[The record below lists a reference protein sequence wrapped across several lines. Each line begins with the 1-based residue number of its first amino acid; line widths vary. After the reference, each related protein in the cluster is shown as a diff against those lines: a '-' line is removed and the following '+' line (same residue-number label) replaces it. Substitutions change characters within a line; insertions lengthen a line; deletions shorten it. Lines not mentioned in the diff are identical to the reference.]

1 MKPTIKYPRQEY
13 LARFSGETIDIGE
26 VINSKIPVRARI
38 QVNTLTHHTL
48 VVGSTGSG
56 KTHTVSIIVNELI
69 RKTSKYRVLIIDWH
83 GEYMKLINKAE
94 YFEPKRVPLN
104 IIEQNNIYDFIELL
118 QDSLSLTLPQVFI
131 LEKIFENK
139 NHMINSIYDLKNILE
154 DIEDEG
160 SWFRESRLSLLRK
173 ISPLTRDSLR
183 EIFGS
188 SRDKLVEYIN
198 TYENPIIID
207 ASRIQD
213 PYIRRIY
220 VSILLKK
227 IFREAIKRRIGSH
240 NKLLVVLEE
249 AQNVLGRNNYI
260 GIITRMLSEIRKFGI
275 GLVIVSQS
283 PSQLVDEAMLNTNTK
298 IIHSIKSL
306 NDLEV
311 VSKSLYLPLNIEK
324 IIPYLDVGEA
334 VLYTRGLK
342 KPVIIKVKEF

>member
-1 MKPTIKYPRQEY
+1 MKPIIKYPRQEY

-26 VINSKIPVRARI
+26 VINSKIPVKASI
-38 QVNTLTHHTL
+38 QVDTLTHHTL

-56 KTHTVSIIVNELI
+56 KTHTVSIIVNELV
-69 RKTSKYRVLIIDWH
+69 RKTSKYKVLIIDWH
-83 GEYMKLINKAE
+83 GEYMKLINRAE
-94 YFEPKRVPLN
+94 YLEPRRMPLN
-104 IIEQNNIYDFIELL
+104 IIEHNNIYEFIELL
-118 QDSLSLTLPQVFI
+118 QDSLGLTPPQVYI

-139 NHMINSIYDLKNILE
+139 KYMINNIYDLRNVLE
-154 DIEDEG
+154 NIEDQG

-173 ISPLTRDSLR
+173 ISPLTRDGLR
-183 EIFGS
+183 EVFDAYK
-188 SRDKLVEYIN
+188 DKIIDYIN
-198 TYENPIIID
+198 ICENPIIID

-227 IFREAIKRRIGSH
+227 IFKEAVKRKVWSR

-249 AQNVLGRNNYI
+249 AHNVLGRNNYI
-260 GIITRMLSEIRKFGI
+260 GIVARMLSEIRKFGV

-311 VSKSLYLPLNIEK
+311 ISKSLYLPLNIEK

-342 KPVIIKVKEF
+342 KPVIIKVKEI